1 MPEEQPDT
9 DPFVEHD
16 DPAGRARWFYS
27 SRVDAQGNISY
38 GLIARASAQRHRMAR
53 EFPLLVEPGGP
64 GSVNWTPLGPAAVAH
79 GQATGNPI
87 VNGRFTALAVGPG
100 GQRIYAGA
108 ANGGVWFSADGGT
121 SWTPLDDYSTSPTYH
136 SGLEANSLSVGAI
149 AVQFG
154 QTREQD
160 IIYVGTGEPQS
171 DLDRPKTYDAA
182 GGAYF
187 GIGVRV
193 SQGGGAAGTWVTEA
207 PNLAGHGIFKLVLD
221 PDVPGRVFAATTT
234 GVFRRGIVGGNP
246 TWEQVAP
253 GVVSDVIVVG
263 TGGSKRYYAAW
274 WGTQVYVSSTGNP
287 NNANDWTPVAGFD
300 RQSNP
305 GRMVLAASE
314 GDPPVIYVLCENGN
328 LYRMD
333 RRNNEH
339 NFTQVQ
345 GVPRALFS
353 LRQGF
358 YDIVLAVDPGDRDTV
373 YLGGDAIKAGQS
385 RESWDLSFYKG
396 TIKQGQDGQWRFPFD
411 PAHDIADGDTS
422 RVPLDATWIGR
433 GIHSD
438 IHTLAFAT
446 NADGRT
452 HNGTIVWI
460 GTDGGLFQST
470 RSGQRAS
477 FTACNISEAVV
488 QMTYLAQRLD
498 TDAVLFG
505 GCQDNGTLRYWG
517 DQAWYEAAPG
527 DGGGVAIN
535 PMNPTQ
541 IMLQYEYTS
550 LWRSS
555 RDPGNPNLE
564 PLNFPPVTNTQD
576 TEQQKAAQIEHKIT
590 NFYGPVKALGGLFAV
605 FGTNRLW
612 LTQDWGTTWVTLPS
626 NTNPYTLG
634 FEARILA
641 QDTLDGAIRAIA
653 YDGRIIYAATQ
664 NSVWSF
670 SRSDSSR
677 GSGWIRRQIPTNGLP
692 DDRFITALAA
702 DEDQT
707 SLYMTLGG
715 STNDHVWHYE
725 FATET
730 WQSAHLTDTGDQPVN
745 VPAHAVA
752 IGWNK
757 DPDNVAA
764 VIYVG
769 TDVGCWKGIK
779 RIGGAPGTW
788 KWTWSLFSQG
798 LPECAITDLLY
809 HVDSGLLR
817 AATHGR
823 GVWEIS
829 LLDLETNTPGRA
841 TDLYLRANDVDS
853 GRMSNGA
860 RFPWVSGTFDG
871 VPVLDPRTAQQVSLG
886 YSPDIKVRRASQGSW
901 PGQPNYLDFA
911 YHLGETYAPQN
922 AQEMVIDASGTNQ
935 VFIQVHNRGLSPD
948 LTPIAGDKVRVLLLL
963 NLIGGIMPNDY
974 ASHINAQDT
983 TTAWLGPGWFFVDP
997 VNPYHALPGPL
1008 DVRTPQV
1015 VSFDFDLKKTFG
1027 AAPPPI
1033 NMAYSLV
1040 AFVITTDATDQ
1051 VTSSGTF
1058 LNDAILHDKHIG
1070 WSVVLKPYP

>member
-27 SRVDAQGNISY
+27 SRVDAQGNIPR

-64 GSVNWTPLGPAAVAH
+64 GSVNWTPLGPSAVAH
-79 GQATGNPI
+79 GTATGNPI

-108 ANGGVWFSADGGT
+108 ANGGVWFSADSGT

-136 SGLEANSLSVGAI
+136 SGLEADSLSVGAI

-160 IIYVGTGEPQS
+160 IIYVGTGEPQWGY
-171 DLDRPKTYDAA
+171 DRPKTYDAA

-187 GIGVRV
+187 GIGVQV

-246 TWEQVAP
+246 TWEQVST

-263 TGGSKRYYAAW
+263 TGGSKRYYGSW

-300 RQSNP
+300 HQSNP

-333 RRNNEH
+333 LRNHEQ

-353 LRQGF
+353 SNQGF
-358 YDIVLAVDPGDRDTV
+358 YDIVLAVDPGDRETV
-373 YLGGDAIKAGQS
+373 YLGGDTLRADQN
-385 RESWDLSFYKG
+385 WDLSFYKG
-396 TIKQGQDGQWRFPFD
+396 TIQQKDGQWRFPFD
-411 PAHDIADGDTS
+411 PAHDINNGDTS
-422 RVPLDATWIGR
+422 RVSLDATWIGR
-433 GIHSD
+433 GIHAD

-446 NADGRT
+446 NADGT
-452 HNGTIVWI
+452 LDKNIVWI
-460 GTDGGLFQST
+460 GTDGGLFRST
-470 RSGQRAS
+470 QSGQIAT

-517 DQAWYEAAPG
+517 DQAWYEIRPW

-541 IMLQYEYTS
+541 IMLQYEYAF
-550 LWRSS
+550 LYRSS

-564 PLNFPPVTNTQD
+564 PLNFPPITNKQD
-576 TEQQKAAQIEHKIT
+576 TEQQNAAQREHKIT
-590 NFYGPVKALGGLFAV
+590 NFYGPIKALGGPFAA

-626 NTNPYTLG
+626 NANPYTLG
-634 FEARILA
+634 ATDKILA

-702 DEDQT
+702 NEDQT

-745 VPAHAVA
+745 VPAHALE

-779 RIGGAPGTW
+779 RMGGAPGTW

-809 HVDSGLLR
+809 HPDSGLLR

-871 VPVLDPRTAQQVSLG
+871 VPVLDPRTALPVTIWQ
-886 YSPDIKVRRASQGSW
+886 SPDIKVRRAKLGPWS
-901 PGQPNYLDFA
+901 GQPNYLDFA
-911 YHLGETYAPQN
+911 YHLGEEYSSDNFQN
-922 AQEMVIDASGTNQ
+922 MLFDGLGTNQ
-935 VFIQVHNRGLSPD
+935 VFIQVHNRGLSP
-948 LTPIAGDKVRVLLLL
+948 IAGDKVRVLLMLML
-963 NLIGGIMPNDY
+963 GGSIPNGY
-974 ASHINAQDT
+974 ARHINEQLTSPD
-983 TTAWLGPGWFFVDP
+983 WQLPPGWVFADP
-997 VNPYHALPGPL
+997 ARPYRSLLGTL
-1008 DVRTPQV
+1008 DARTPQV
-1015 VSFDFDLKKTFG
+1015 VSFDFNLGNLTLPG
-1027 AAPPPI
+1027 PPI
-1033 NMAYSLV
+1033 IPTPWLLV
-1040 AFVITTDATDQ
+1040 AFVTTTDTTDQ
-1051 VTSSGTF
+1051 LTSTYTA
-1058 LNDAILHDKHIG
+1058 LDDAVLHDKHIVAR
-1070 WSVVLKPYP
+1070 SIVLTAE